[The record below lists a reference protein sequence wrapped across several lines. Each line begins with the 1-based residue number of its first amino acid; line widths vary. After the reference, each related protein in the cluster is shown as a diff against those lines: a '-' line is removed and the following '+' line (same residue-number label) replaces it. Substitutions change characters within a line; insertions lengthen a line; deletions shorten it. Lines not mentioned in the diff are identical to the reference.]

1 MTEPP
6 PRLERRS
13 TPPDAAP
20 PGADRPGVRELV
32 ARLAIDLTPL
42 RTSQSFRRIWLAQT
56 ASFVG
61 TEIAYVALVYQ
72 VYALTKSS
80 LAVGLLS
87 LVELVPLLTLTLLG
101 GAFADALDRR
111 RLILW
116 QQIGMSLGSA
126 ALLANAALPHPK
138 VWACYAGGFVAASS
152 FSFGVGAQRSLTPR
166 LVSAEQVSAGP
177 IAAVWLLPPIAASVD
192 AAGPTIRSIVD
203 GFRYVRRQPVVLGFF
218 LVDTNAM
225 IFGMPSALFPALAYH
240 RFGDP
245 TLVGSLYAA
254 TYGGALVA
262 SLLGGWVR
270 HVRRQGLAVVVAA
283 ASWGVAITAFGFAR
297 ALWLALLLLALAG
310 AADLISAVFRST
322 ILLTLVPDELRGRLS
337 GIEFAQVASTPSLG
351 NLEAGVVASLTS
363 LRFSIVSG
371 GLLCVV

>member
-6 PRLERRS
+6 RRLERRS

-166 LVSAEQVSAGP
+166 LVSAEQVSAATNLNSLISNLG
-177 IAAVWLLPPIAASVD
+177 AV
-192 AAGPTIRSIVD
+192 AG
-203 GFRYVRRQPVVLGFF
+203 
-218 LVDTNAM
+218 
-225 IFGMPSALFPALAYH
+225 PALA
-240 RFGDP
+240 G
-245 TLVGSLYAA
+245 
-254 TYGGALVA
+254 
-262 SLLGGWVR
+262 
-270 HVRRQGLAVVVAA
+270 
-283 ASWGVAITAFGFAR
+283 I
-297 ALWLALLLLALAG
+297 
-310 AADLISAVFRST
+310 LIKT
-322 ILLTLVPDELRGRLS
+322 
-337 GIEFAQVASTPSLG
+337 
-351 NLEAGVVASLTS
+351 
-363 LRFSIVSG
+363 
-371 GLLCVV
+371 